1 MSNWDPESRPD
12 EVAISAVGWVIATLR
27 GLALLLLTYGGLF
40 LLLLVRLVEAPL
52 FGSRRPL
59 TPYITTLVSRSALL
73 LLGISYTVRGTPM
86 RHMGAVV
93 ANHSSWLDIFAL
105 NACQQVY
112 FVSKAE
118 VARWPVIGYLARA
131 TGTVFIARDPR
142 EARVQQALFE
152 RRIRQGHKLLF
163 FPEGTS
169 TDGRRVLS
177 FKPTLFAAFFT
188 PGLEHVMHIQPV
200 TVAFHA
206 PRARDPRFY
215 GWWGD
220 MDFFPHLILTL
231 ATPLQGAIEVIFHEP
246 VRVDDF
252 ASRKDLSAYC
262 EEVVRRGLTPLIQPD
277 LGAGPPTGL

>member
-12 EVAISAVGWVIATLR
+12 EVAISAVGWVIAALR
-27 GLALLLLTYGGLF
+27 GLALLLLTYGGLV
-40 LLLLVRLVEAPL
+40 LLLLVRLVEAPF

-59 TPYITTLVSRSALL
+59 TPYITTLVSRCALRL
-73 LLGISYTVRGTPM
+73 MGIGYAVRGRPM
-86 RHMGAVV
+86 PHMGAIV

-142 EARVQQALFE
+142 EARAQQALFE

-206 PRARDPRFY
+206 PRGRDPRFY

-220 MDFFPHLILTL
+220 MDFFPHLVLTL
-231 ATPLQGAIEVIFHEP
+231 ATPRQGRVEVIFHEP

-252 ASRKDLSAYC
+252 ASRKDLSAHC
-262 EEVVRRGLTPLIQPD
+262 EEVVRQGLTPLIE
-277 LGAGPPTGL
+277 AG